1 MEVKTIEIN
10 TIHHVSLPVTDVER
24 AKRFYREIIGLR
36 ELERPPF
43 DFPGAW
49 FQLGDDQ
56 LHLIVHDGSTLRGAK
71 GLDSRD
77 VHFAVRVSSF
87 RAALKSLEA
96 KGYREDADDD
106 LSKMKV
112 SPHAVAGFPQIYI
125 LDPDRNVIEINA
137 ERLDLDL
144 P

>member
-1 MEVKTIEIN
+1 MEIN

-24 AKRFYREIIGLR
+24 AKRFYRETLGLR

-56 LHLIVHDGSTLRGAK
+56 LHLIVHEGSTLRGAK

-87 RAALKSLEA
+87 RAALQFLEA

-106 LSKMKV
+106 LLKMKV
-112 SPHAVAGFPQIYI
+112 SPHATAGFPQIYI

-137 ERLDLDL
+137 EQLDLDS

>member
-1 MEVKTIEIN
+1 MEIN
-10 TIHHVSLPVTDVER
+10 TIHHISLPVTDVER
-24 AKRFYREIIGLR
+24 AKRFYRETLGLR

-56 LHLIVHDGSTLRGAK
+56 LHLIVHEGSTLRGAK

-87 RAALKSLEA
+87 RAALQVLEA

-106 LSKMKV
+106 LLKMKV
-112 SPHAVAGFPQIYI
+112 SPHATAGFPQIYI

-137 ERLDLDL
+137 EQLDLDS

>member
-1 MEVKTIEIN
+1 MEIN

-24 AKRFYREIIGLR
+24 AKRFYREILGLR

-56 LHLIVHDGSTLRGAK
+56 LHLIVHEGSTLRGAK

-77 VHFAVRVSSF
+77 VHFAVRVRSF
-87 RAALKSLEA
+87 RAALQLLEA
-96 KGYREDADDD
+96 KGYREDTDDD
-106 LSKMKV
+106 LLKMKV
-112 SPHAVAGFPQIYI
+112 SPHATAGFPQIYI

-137 ERLDLDL
+137 EQLDLDS

>member
-1 MEVKTIEIN
+1 MEIN
-10 TIHHVSLPVTDVER
+10 TIHHISLPVTDVER
-24 AKRFYREIIGLR
+24 AKRFYRETLGLR

-56 LHLIVHDGSTLRGAK
+56 LHLIVHEGSTLRGAK

-77 VHFAVRVSSF
+77 VHFAVRVRSF
-87 RAALKSLEA
+87 RAALQSLEA

-106 LSKMKV
+106 LLKMKV
-112 SPHAVAGFPQIYI
+112 SPHATAGFPQIYI
-125 LDPDRNVIEINA
+125 LDPDHNVIEINA
-137 ERLDLDL
+137 EQLDLDV

>member
-1 MEVKTIEIN
+1 MEIN
-10 TIHHVSLPVTDVER
+10 TIHHISLPVTDVER
-24 AKRFYREIIGLR
+24 AKRFYREILGLR

-49 FQLGDDQ
+49 FRLGDDQ
-56 LHLIVHDGSTLRGAK
+56 LHLIVHEGSTLRGAK

-77 VHFAVRVSSF
+77 VHFAVRVRSF
-87 RAALKSLEA
+87 RAALQFLEA
-96 KGYREDADDD
+96 KGYSEDTDDD
-106 LSKMKV
+106 LLKMKV
-112 SPHAVAGFPQIYI
+112 SPHATAGFPQIYI

-137 ERLDLDL
+137 EQLDLDS

>member
-1 MEVKTIEIN
+1 MEIN
-10 TIHHVSLPVTDVER
+10 TIHHISLPVTDVER
-24 AKRFYREIIGLR
+24 AKRFYRETLGLR

-56 LHLIVHDGSTLRGAK
+56 LHLIVHEGSTLRGAK

-77 VHFAVRVSSF
+77 VHFAVRVRSF
-87 RAALKSLEA
+87 RAALQSLEA

-106 LSKMKV
+106 LLKMKV
-112 SPHAVAGFPQIYI
+112 SPHATAGFPQIYI
-125 LDPDRNVIEINA
+125 LDPDHNVIEINA
-137 ERLDLDL
+137 EQLDLDS